1 MQIKHE
7 DAMKLHKKNSIKPV
21 TNMKYYKTS
30 ILIRA
35 PQWVNINFFLNFKKI
50 LRILENILS
59 FLGLAVMPDPND
71 MSLMVMLDP
80 RAMSLTTMSGLTNL
94 GTKIYLNN
102 NNNNNNN

>member
-35 PQWVNINFFLNFKKI
+35 PQRVNIKFF
-50 LRILENILS
+50 
-59 FLGLAVMPDPND
+59 
-71 MSLMVMLDP
+71 
-80 RAMSLTTMSGLTNL
+80 
-94 GTKIYLNN
+94 
-102 NNNNNNN
+102 

>member
-1 MQIKHE
+1 VGQYQI
-7 DAMKLHKKNSIKPV
+7 
-21 TNMKYYKTS
+21 
-30 ILIRA
+30 
-35 PQWVNINFFLNFKKI
+35 FLNVKKI